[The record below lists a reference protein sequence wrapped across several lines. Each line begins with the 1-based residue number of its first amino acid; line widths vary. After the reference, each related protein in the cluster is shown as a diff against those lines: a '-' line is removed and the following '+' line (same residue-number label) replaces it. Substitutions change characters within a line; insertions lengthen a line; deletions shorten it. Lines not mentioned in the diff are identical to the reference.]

1 MRTRTLTLAAAAV
14 VLAACTST
22 PDPAPA
28 TTSSTPAAKPCWDSV
43 REGAIVTD
51 ALIEHGC
58 IDPNGAKR
66 FGTAKTCKNGQ
77 RLWEMDGLMGMSGKP
92 MLPGNLKGED
102 GITVRALQAI
112 ACQSTS

>member
-1 MRTRTLTLAAAAV
+1 MRTPLTLVAAV
-14 VLAACTST
+14 AVLAACTST

-66 FGTAKTCKNGQ
+66 GGTVKTCKNGQ
-77 RLWEMDGLMGMSGKP
+77 RLWEMDKLIGLSGEP
-92 MLPGNLKGED
+92 MIPADRKDRD
-102 GITVRALQAI
+102 GIPARMLYGVL
-112 ACQSTS
+112 CNK